1 MAKSEKRPNRTAL
14 LKDIK
19 RVQISLYG
27 EGASKLITRSRYRE
41 LGSHSERAWMA
52 EFGTFQEFR
61 RQAEIEPRQQL
72 RKLQGDVKKHSQIDH
87 LKQVSKDRLDWGD
100 KYVRENSSR
109 YQTILGFTDAHGTL
123 VDPFWLRVLIDTAKR
138 VQPDIIV
145 AAGDIYDNPEFSK
158 FFVDPREFDIVG
170 NMKFTNDKIFGPLR
184 EACPDAQMDS
194 IEGNH
199 ERRILKHITNNS
211 PPTRVFLADWL
222 GLSIPQMLKLDEL
235 NINYVAKSDLG
246 AFTKRDEEELLSKNY
261 KVYFDCFLVS
271 HYPGARNKGLP
282 GFNGH
287 HHKHQ
292 VWMEYSHHHG
302 PYEWHQVGCGHR
314 RDCVYTDSDYWQNG
328 FLLAHI
334 DTKEKIVNMEYVP
347 VTSMACV
354 GGKYYYRE
362 KKEIIT
368 PGWK

>member
-1 MAKSEKRPNRTAL
+1 MPNPKQRPSRNEL

-27 EGASKLITRSRYRE
+27 DRAAKMITRARYRE
-41 LGSHSERAWMA
+41 LGGFSERTWKR

-61 RQAEIEPRQQL
+61 RQADLEPRKQLQQL
-72 RKLQGDVKKHSQIDH
+72 ASNVRKHSEVDH
-87 LKQVSKDRLDWGD
+87 LKKLSKERLNWGE
-100 KYVRENSSR
+100 KYVRQNSAR
-109 YQTILGFTDAHGTL
+109 YQTLLGFADAHGTL
-123 VDPFWLRVLIDTAKR
+123 VDPFWLRVLIDTTKR

-145 AAGDIYDNPEFSK
+145 AAGDCHDNPEFSK

-170 NMKFTNDKIFGPLR
+170 NMKFTNKHLFAPLR
-184 EACPDAQMDS
+184 EACPDAQIDD

-199 ERRILKHITNNS
+199 ERRLLKHITNNS
-211 PPTRVFLADWL
+211 PPTRVFLSDWL
-222 GLSIPQMLKLDEL
+222 GLSVSEMLKLDEL
-235 NINYVAKSDLG
+235 QINYVAKSDLCS
-246 AFTKRDEEELLSKNY
+246 FTKREEDELLRKNY

-271 HYPGARNKGLP
+271 HYPDARNKGLP

-287 HHKHQ
+287 HHKHH

-314 RDCVYTDSDYWQNG
+314 RDSVYTDADYWQNG

-334 DTKEKIVNMEYVP
+334 DTKEKMVNIEYIP
-347 VTSMACV
+347 ITNMACV

-362 KKEIIT
+362 KKEIVT